1 MTKNSDF
8 KTLIRARMATTGENY
23 TSARAALLAEN
34 AERTESVDRAQ
45 NSVPA
50 VDAVQSGNTDPTA
63 DATLERFKAK
73 VRRTFVNDGTLTA
86 IPTKRRA
93 LVVLLL
99 DIRETLEPQ
108 RIYTKK
114 ELNDHLGGFH
124 PDFARLRRELIDY
137 GYLERNA
144 HTGEYWMAATLPK
157 REGNLYQEAGVFET
171 ALR

>member
-1 MTKNSDF
+1 MTRNSDF
-8 KTLIRARMATTGENY
+8 KSLIRARMATTGENY

-34 AERTESVDRAQ
+34 AERTESVGRAEDAADA
-45 NSVPA
+45 VPA
-50 VDAVQSGNTDPTA
+50 AGANPAARDDAA
-63 DATLERFKAK
+63 LERFKAK
-73 VRRTFVNDGTLTA
+73 VRRTFASDGTLTA

-99 DIRETLEPQ
+99 DIRETLAPQ
-108 RIYTKK
+108 RIYTEK

-144 HTGEYWMAATLPK
+144 HTGEYWMAATLPQ
-157 REGNLYQEAGVFET
+157 RHGNLYQEAGVFET

>member
-34 AERTESVDRAQ
+34 SERTE
-45 NSVPA
+45 N
-50 VDAVQSGNTDPTA
+50 AVQSGNTDPRD
-63 DATLERFKAK
+63 DAALERFKAK

-99 DIRETLEPQ
+99 DIRETLDPL
-108 RIYTKK
+108 RIYTEK

-144 HTGEYWMAATLPK
+144 HTGEYWMAVTLPK
-157 REGNLYQEAGVFET
+157 REGNLYQEAGVFES

>member
-23 TSARAALLAEN
+23 TSARGALLAEN
-34 AERTESVDRAQ
+34 SERTE
-45 NSVPA
+45 NT
-50 VDAVQSGNTDPTA
+50 VQSGNTDLRDDA
-63 DATLERFKAK
+63 DLERFKAK
-73 VRRTFVNDGTLTA
+73 VRRTFVSDGTLTA

-99 DIRETLEPQ
+99 DIRETLDPQ
-108 RIYTKK
+108 RIYTEK

-124 PDFARLRRELIDY
+124 QDFARLRRELIDY

-144 HTGEYWMAATLPK
+144 HTGQYWMAATLPK
-157 REGNLYQEAGVFET
+157 RVGNLYQEAGVFET

>member
-23 TSARAALLAEN
+23 TSARGALLAEN
-34 AERTESVDRAQ
+34 SERTE
-45 NSVPA
+45 NT
-50 VDAVQSGNTDPTA
+50 VQSGNTDLRDDA
-63 DATLERFKAK
+63 DLERFKAK
-73 VRRTFVNDGTLTA
+73 VRRTFVSDGTLTA

-99 DIRETLEPQ
+99 DIRATLDPQ
-108 RIYTKK
+108 RIYAEK

-144 HTGEYWMAATLPK
+144 HTGQYWMAATLPK
-157 REGNLYQEAGVFET
+157 RVGNLYQEAGVFET